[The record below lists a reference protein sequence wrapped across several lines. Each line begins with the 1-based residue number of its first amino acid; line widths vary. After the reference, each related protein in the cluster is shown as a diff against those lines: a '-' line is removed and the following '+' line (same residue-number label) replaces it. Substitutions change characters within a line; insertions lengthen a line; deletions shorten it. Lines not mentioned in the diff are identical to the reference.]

1 LRPKDVKN
9 NAKDEFKMIGKKIH
23 LSFQS
28 FQCLEAN
35 YISIILLMVLQLQ
48 FRIQSFNQIFGF
60 RNLLEEN
67 TFEMKKTF
75 EDLIWIV
82 FCVCVGGGI

>member
-75 EDLIWIV
+75 VFLICIV